1 MATWVY
7 DISNNSIFIFYLKAK
22 NFNNIKVTGI
32 PIIAAKQYAINL
44 CNPKILKVIITTMF

>member
-1 MATWVY
+1 MTYQTIVY
-7 DISNNSIFIFYLKAK
+7 LFFYLKAK